1 MTWYGMPRRAV
12 AGMSCYWEAK
22 DPLEG
27 LCRLLICPTMPCI
40 SIICPTVGI
49 EYSQALAALVEE
61 EQWYQQCSGVRI
73 VVIASGGQAADFW
86 NVMWEPQSSHHYLCQ
101 SSLDVVL

>member
-1 MTWYGMPRRAV
+1 MWAVGVPTRMSTTDRFDERLCYKDLVAGMIGYGMIWYSMLRYDMTWYGMPRRAV

-40 SIICPTVGI
+40 SMICSTVGI
-49 EYSQALAALVEE
+49 ECSQALAALVEE
-61 EQWYQQCSGVRI
+61 EQ
-73 VVIASGGQAADFW
+73 
-86 NVMWEPQSSHHYLCQ
+86 H
-101 SSLDVVL
+101 